1 MIEIFLLAGALSVE
15 LEPYAVE
22 NPETGT
28 YGVDTNTDAYG
39 RPFQWTTQRN
49 KPGSSPLMQQKER
62 SGSYS
67 DGVKR
72 DAFGRPV
79 EGEE

>member
-1 MIEIFLLAGALSVE
+1 MIEIFILAGALSVE

-22 NPETGT
+22 NPEADT
-28 YGVDTNTDAYG
+28 YRMESNTDAYG
-39 RPFQWTTQRN
+39 RPFQWTTNRSKSGKSLLLQ
-49 KPGSSPLMQQKER
+49 PDER

-72 DAFGRPV
+72 DAFGSPV
-79 EGEE
+79 ESNE